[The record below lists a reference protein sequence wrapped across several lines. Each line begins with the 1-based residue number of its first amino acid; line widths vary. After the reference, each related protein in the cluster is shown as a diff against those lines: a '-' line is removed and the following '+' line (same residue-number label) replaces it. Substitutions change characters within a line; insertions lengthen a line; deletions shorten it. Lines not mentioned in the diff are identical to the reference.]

1 MKKPRYKDQKIK
13 SYRKRVVFLI
23 ILMFILILVSFLAL
37 KILQNNIA
45 YELTYNNLSSIK
57 DVIEYYE
64 STYISETE
72 HKTGEFKLDVYLKFK
87 MLPYNEDETSN
98 ERYYMSLIEDGARVL
113 KYKNFRLY
121 DNENDIK
128 VEVVCKNNKIVSVKI
143 NDIEDYFVYMDSQIS
158 LKKYEE
164 IPITYLNVQSP
175 ILQSCIDSNWTNV
188 DFGARDSIFYGY
200 YIYHDEGIKV
210 RNIDGRI
217 YNVVFTK
224 NYKGTIVD
232 DLFPGIDFQ
241 SIQAKLGT
249 PSFKD
254 GEVIGYKSD
263 KFYIFF
269 TETEVSVY
277 RNEEVDISDFFALA
291 DKFLAD
297 EIDLLDFMNELTY
310 IWPDYSVYKYASN
323 YMYISY
329 PLKGIEISV
338 NYSDTNGILVYN
350 NIRGT
355 LSNMEKYLKN
365 TNFVSRLKLDLVYEA
380 EKYRFKEESDQLELC
395 KDYEESLDEEQ
406 RNIMGK
412 SDKYRLYPLKDENGY
427 IYSMYF
433 ISSLGDCPNR
443 ELNDSVSSF
452 IWITNDLL
460 VYSKPKVGLF
470 KYNLL
475 DGRVE
480 RFLTGDEEFNIKGF
494 GNGILKYDDKEIQLQ
509 Y

>member
-13 SYRKRVVFLI
+13 SYRKRVVFSI
-23 ILMFILILVSFLAL
+23 MVIFILILVSFFVL
-37 KILQNNIA
+37 KTIENNVN
-45 YELTYNNLSSIK
+45 YELTYNNIKSIK

-64 STYISETE
+64 STYISEKE
-72 HKTGEFKLDVYLKFK
+72 NKKGDFKLDVYLKFK

-98 ERYYMSLIEDGARVL
+98 EKYYMSIIEDGARVL

-121 DNENDIK
+121 DSENDIK
-128 VEVVCKNNKIVSVKI
+128 VEVICKNNKIIFVKI

-158 LKKYEE
+158 LKKYVE
-164 IPITYLNVQSP
+164 IPTTYLNVQSP
-175 ILQSCIDSNWTNV
+175 ILQACIDSNWENV
-188 DFGARDSIFYGY
+188 YFGERDSIFQNYNIY
-200 YIYHDEGIKV
+200 YDEGIKA
-210 RNIDGRI
+210 RNIDGKI
-217 YNVVFTK
+217 YNVVFTQK
-224 NYKGTIVD
+224 YNGAIVD

-241 SIQAKLGT
+241 SIEAKLGT
-249 PSFKD
+249 PSFKNGD
-254 GEVIGYKSD
+254 VIGYKNE

-269 TETEVSVY
+269 TETEISVY
-277 RNEEVDISDFFALA
+277 RNEEINVDDFFALA
-291 DKFLAD
+291 DKFLED

-310 IWPDYSVYKYASN
+310 IWPDYSEYKYAAN

-329 PLKGIEISV
+329 PLKGIEINV
-338 NYSDTNGILVYN
+338 NYSDINGILVYN

-355 LSNMEKYLKN
+355 LPNIEKYLKN

-380 EKYRFKEESDQLELC
+380 EKTRFKEQSNQLELC
-395 KDYEESLDEEQ
+395 KDYEQTLDEEQ
-406 RNIMGK
+406 KNIAGN
-412 SDKYRLYPLKDENGY
+412 SEKYKIYPLKDSNGY

-433 ISSLGDCPNR
+433 ISSQGDVPDR
-443 ELNDSVSSF
+443 ELNDSINSY

-470 KYNLL
+470 KYNLGN
-475 DGRVE
+475 GRVE

-494 GNGILKYDDKEIQLQ
+494 ENGILKYDNKEIQLQ